1 MKNTPIGDHEAEDL
15 RRFVERVLRDV
26 GNPEPPL
33 DLRIIR
39 EALRLDLQFFS
50 LEDPSL
56 LQRAAHKFRVGTKQ
70 VIARPRLIID
80 AVRKANISGIFEPDE
95 KRILIDSDAPVLK
108 HRWIEAHEIGHS
120 LAPWHQRFM
129 FGDNDET
136 LQASCHDALEREANF
151 AAGQLTFLQGR
162 FVEEACDS
170 AVSLKLVRAL
180 ASAFGNTIT
189 STLWRFVEEAH
200 KDEPLVGVVQRKAE
214 PKPGVP
220 REYCI
225 ESPAF
230 RERFGVLDEASLL
243 GAVMQHRSPYRKL
256 GDVGEGSVTLVDGNG
271 QHHAFHFES
280 WANKYYTLSLGR
292 YLRPVQP
299 SIVVPPGSTGTD
311 G

>member
-1 MKNTPIGDHEAEDL
+1 MKNTPVGAHEAEDL
-15 RRFVERVLRDV
+15 RRLVERVLRDV

-33 DLRIIR
+33 DLRVIR

-50 LEDPSL
+50 LEDPTF
-56 LQRAAHKFRVGTKQ
+56 LQRAAHKFRVGAKQ
-70 VIARPRLIID
+70 VIARPGLIIE
-80 AVRKANISGIFEPDE
+80 AVRKANITGIFQPDE
-95 KRILIDSDAPVLK
+95 KRIIIDSGAPQLK

-120 LAPWHQRFM
+120 LAPWHQCFM

-136 LQASCHDALEREANF
+136 LLPSCHDELEREANF
-151 AAGQLTFLQGR
+151 AAGQLTFLQSR

-170 AVSLKLVRAL
+170 TASLGVVRAL

-200 KDEPLVGVVQRKAE
+200 KDEALVGIVERKGE
-214 PKPGVP
+214 PKSGVP

-230 RERFGVLDEASLL
+230 REMFGQLDEPSLL
-243 GAVMQHRSPYRKL
+243 AAVRQCKSPHRKL
-256 GDVGEGSVTLVDGNG
+256 GNVGEGNVTLVDDNG
-271 QHHAFHFES
+271 GRHLFQFEC
-280 WANKYYTLSLGR
+280 WANKYYTLSLGQ
-292 YLRPVQP
+292 YVRPVQ
-299 SIVVPPGSTGTD
+299 SSVAVPPNGTGAD